1 MLSCA
6 HAAWEGRL
14 GGASRYA
21 AIEGTGT
28 AHTARRS
35 GAELRDVLQSHR
47 TDMQAVF
54 DMVAT
59 LTSTLSLDKLLAYV
73 VKLCAELTGCVGALV
88 YLWDEEGERL
98 VVRAGVEG
106 YEQWI
111 GRFSLAMGEG
121 LTGWTALTRQ
131 PGIIRDNP
139 TADPRF
145 KSVPELNDDRLQ
157 SYLTIPIVSP
167 ADRLLGVITLHTG
180 APHEFGEDDLT
191 LMNTL
196 SRLIAVAVEN
206 AQLYERRDRQMQVLH
221 SLAET
226 SHAVVQTSSLRHMLY
241 RLASTA
247 GTLLGADH
255 CAVLTLDEG
264 GSHLGLET
272 LWSDG
277 PEVAASPPAAVPAD
291 GHWAR
296 ALGATA
302 PVVLVRKEHREAFA
316 AFDSLVPHARTVLV
330 APMRVSDRAVGVF
343 LCFAEHN
350 RSFGEEDRELFDG
363 GIAGRPRRAERP
375 VDRGPHRT
383 QRRPRPVRGADAG
396 DEGELGLEAR
406 ARRLGVD
413 LSGPSVVATFEI
425 AAHPTDLD
433 GDRLWMG
440 LRQDLTGSF
449 PGRLHVP
456 RPHAD
461 RARPPVRGHESGG
474 ARRTA
479 GRRGRPPRAAAG
491 HRDLGGPVPGV
502 PPRGRLPRRVRAGA
516 PGALMGRAIRGPG
529 VVVPFDEL
537 GAQWHLFSV
546 AQQQVR
552 DVYQERL
559 ETLLA
564 HDRAH
569 GSQLFRTVEV
579 YLESM
584 GNAKLAAQKLFI
596 HRNTLR
602 QRFDKINKVTGINLA
617 DTERWFD
624 LMMALRIIRLRE
636 LSDRSLGAPPATPR
650 ARSDPAPNR

>member
-1 MLSCA
+1 MVQ
-6 HAAWEGRL
+6 AATPRSKGR
-14 GGASRYA
+14 
-21 AIEGTGT
+21 
-28 AHTARRS
+28 ARRTQP
-35 GAELRDVLQSHR
+35 GEAARALRDVLQSHR
-47 TDMQAVF
+47 ADMGAVF

-59 LTSTLSLDKLLAYV
+59 LTSTLSLDRLLAYV

-88 YLWDEEGERL
+88 YLWDEDRERL

-111 GRFSLAMGEG
+111 GRFSLAHGRG
-121 LTGWTALTRQ
+121 PDGVDGPDAPAGHHPRQ
-131 PGIIRDNP
+131 PDGRPAIQV
-139 TADPRF
+139 
-145 KSVPELNDDRLQ
+145 SVPELNDDRLQ

-206 AQLYERRDRQMQVLH
+206 AQLYERRDRQMKVLH

-343 LCFAEHN
+343 LCFAEGD
-350 RSFGEEDRELFDG
+350 RSFGAEDRELLSTVASQAALAVQNARL
-363 GIAGRPRRAERP
+363 IEALTERN
-375 VDRGPHRT
+375 V
-383 QRRPRPVRGADAG
+383 VRDLFEALMLG

-413 LSGPSVVATFEI
+413 LSGPVRGRDVRDRGASGRPRRRPAVDG
-425 AAHPTDLD
+425 AAPGPD
-433 GDRLWMG
+433 GELPRDA
-440 LRQDLTGSF
+440 
-449 PGRLHVP
+449 LHVS
-456 RPHAD
+456 RSHAD
-461 RARPPVRGHESGG
+461 RAGAPRRRRRASRRSPSGWTTWR
-474 ARRTA
+474 AATS
-479 GRRGRPPRAAAG
+479 GRPT
-491 HRDLGGPVPGV
+491 
-502 PPRGRLPRRVRAGA
+502 
-516 PGALMGRAIRGPG
+516 
-529 VVVPFDEL
+529 
-537 GAQWHLFSV
+537 S
-546 AQQQVR
+546 
-552 DVYQERL
+552 
-559 ETLLA
+559 
-564 HDRAH
+564 
-569 GSQLFRTVEV
+569 
-579 YLESM
+579 
-584 GNAKLAAQKLFI
+584 
-596 HRNTLR
+596 
-602 QRFDKINKVTGINLA
+602 
-617 DTERWFD
+617 
-624 LMMALRIIRLRE
+624 
-636 LSDRSLGAPPATPR
+636 
-650 ARSDPAPNR
+650 